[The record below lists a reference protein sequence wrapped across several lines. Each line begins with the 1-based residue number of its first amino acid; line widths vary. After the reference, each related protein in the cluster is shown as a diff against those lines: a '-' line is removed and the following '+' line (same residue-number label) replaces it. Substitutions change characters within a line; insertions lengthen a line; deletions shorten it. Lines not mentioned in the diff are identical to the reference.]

1 MKKLFVTLAAL
12 MATVSLSAQDLSAL
26 FNEEHRLIRT
36 RISQARQPN
45 SRRSSLKTVK
55 EPKR

>member
-26 FNEEHRLIRT
+26 FNEGA
-36 RISQARQPN
+36 SAYQN
-45 SRRSSLKTVK
+45 KD
-55 EPKR
+55 